1 MEDIVTEEQEEHKE
15 TPKNIKEIVNSI
27 EDKTKFDILRKIIM
41 GENLP
46 NKQEKNVKIKGM
58 LEGIKEL
65 PEAPAEHRK
74 IIIFSKFDE
83 SLDDMEKKMK
93 ENKIGYKRLRGT
105 ASQINSVAT
114 EFQDSYDG
122 VNVLL
127 INGEKYASGLNLQSA
142 TDLVFMHKIMDRNIE
157 SQIIGRIQRLGRVY
171 KAHVHYIL
179 YNDEIRY
186 MNLFK

>member
-1 MEDIVTEEQEEHKE
+1 MI
-15 TPKNIKEIVNSI
+15 
-27 EDKTKFDILRKIIM
+27 
-41 GENLP
+41 
-46 NKQEKNVKIKGM
+46 
-58 LEGIKEL
+58 EGIKEL
-65 PEAPAEHRK
+65 PEAPNEHRK
-74 IIIFSKFDE
+74 TIIFSKFDE
-83 SLDDMEKKMK
+83 SLNNIEKKMK
-93 ENKIGYKRLRGT
+93 EADINYKRLGGT
-105 ASQINSVAT
+105 SAQIHKIAT

-179 YNDEIRY
+179 YEDEIGH
-186 MNLFK
+186 MNFT

>member
-1 MEDIVTEEQEEHKE
+1 M
-15 TPKNIKEIVNSI
+15 
-27 EDKTKFDILRKIIM
+27 DKTKFDILRKIIL

-46 NKQEKNVKIKGM
+46 NKQKKNVTIKGM

-65 PEAPAEHRK
+65 PEAPKEHRK
-74 IIIFSKFDE
+74 TIIFSKFDE
-83 SLDDMEKKMK
+83 SLNDMEKKIK
-93 ENKIGYKRLRGT
+93 ENEIGYKRLGGT
-105 ASQINSVAT
+105 ASQIHAVAT

-179 YNDEIRY
+179 YDDEIGY
-186 MNLFK
+186 MNFA